1 MCIFISCAMSQF
13 CCSFIMCILQV
24 CRNRQISGGMYLL
37 HCLRYRFIA
46 AVALR
51 RCGNIGYCLSQNDLC
66 LRHTYPFHRQ
76 RCIYRYHQCLW
87 ICISHIFRCTDH
99 NPAGN
104 KLNVFS
110 GIQHLCQI
118 IYGCI
123 RIRTAHTFNK
133 CGYGIIMIISCLI
146 ISHNPL
152 LYTFGCN
159 IQRDMDHSILTS
171 WCGED
176 TQFHRIKRRS
186 GISTGKV
193 CQEMQGILLDHRM
206 IASHSFFFILHRSQN
221 QGLYFFL

>member
-1 MCIFISCAMSQF
+1 MYRNGCLIFFHIIHRRKDCIACRIALR
-13 CCSFIMCILQV
+13 CCRHV
-24 CRNRQISGGMYLL
+24 KNRLRQNDLRLRHSDPL
-37 HCLRYRFIA
+37 HCL
-46 AVALR
+46 
-51 RCGNIGYCLSQNDLC
+51 CCTDCNIQC
-66 LRHTYPFHRQ
+66 HRI
-76 RCIYRYHQCLW
+76 R
-87 ICISHIFRCTDH
+87 ISHIFRCTDH
-99 NPAGN
+99 DPAGN

>member
-1 MCIFISCAMSQF
+1 
-13 CCSFIMCILQV
+13 
-24 CRNRQISGGMYLL
+24 
-37 HCLRYRFIA
+37 
-46 AVALR
+46 
-51 RCGNIGYCLSQNDLC
+51 
-66 LRHTYPFHRQ
+66 
-76 RCIYRYHQCLW
+76 
-87 ICISHIFRCTDH
+87 
-99 NPAGN
+99 
-104 KLNVFS
+104 
-110 GIQHLCQI
+110 
-118 IYGCI
+118 
-123 RIRTAHTFNK
+123 
-133 CGYGIIMIISCLI
+133 MIISCLI

-193 CQEMQGILLDHRM
+193 CQEMQGILLNHRM